1 MYMSITRFR
10 AASAKASESSPASL
24 PHDVFGTRR
33 GVVKH
38 CDIVPNLHSDGEYV
52 GVLIGLHQIPVML
65 FYIDGCHHMRV
76 PPMIFKLYIYTYVS
90 LCNIFKEQ
98 FLRI

>member
-1 MYMSITRFR
+1 M
-10 AASAKASESSPASL
+10 
-24 PHDVFGTRR
+24 HDVFGTRL

-52 GVLIGLHQIPVML
+52 GVLIGFLNQIPVVML

-76 PPMIFKLYIYTYVS
+76 PPMIFELYIYTYVS
-90 LCNIFKEQ
+90 LYNIFKEQ